1 VAASRPSIFLDSIDV
16 VLTPSIQS
24 EPMALVTEVDS
35 GIAML
40 SRRSASPPVS
50 PTPISAAD

>member
-1 VAASRPSIFLDSIDV
+1 MAASRPSIFLDSIHV

-35 GIAML
+35 GIARP